1 VPHGKTRDGRSPYK
15 IQVLDRALA
24 ILEALSQDGPD
35 LSLGQISESLG
46 LHKSTAHRLIMVLE
60 RHKLLEKNPERGKY
74 RLGLKLFELGT
85 RAVSQLDL
93 RERARAF
100 LERAVLETGETV
112 HLCIYDDGEVV
123 YVDKVE
129 PGRSVRLASSV
140 GRRNPAYCT
149 AVGKAIMAHLPE
161 SQVEHAV
168 QKHGL
173 RQLTRKTI
181 SSMAELKTALA
192 KVRETGYAVDNEEN
206 EEGVCCV
213 GAVVRDFSGD
223 PVAAVSASGPKFR
236 IDTEKI
242 PVLARSVVAAAA
254 ALSGELGFAVPGEN
268 DATKSGTRGEKH
280 SRVTRVRALSGEAA
294 RDVRG

>member
-1 VPHGKTRDGRSPYK
+1 VPHSKTKSEGRSPYQ
-15 IQVLDRALA
+15 IQVLDRAFA

-35 LSLGQISESLG
+35 LTLAQISESLG

-60 RHKLLEKNPERGKY
+60 RNKLVEKNSQTGKY

-93 RERARAF
+93 RERARPF
-100 LERAVLETGETV
+100 LERVVLETGETV

-123 YVDKVE
+123 YLDKVE

-149 AVGKAIMAHLPE
+149 AVGKAIMAYLPE
-161 SQVEHAV
+161 NQVEIAV

-173 RQLTRKTI
+173 RPLTRKTI
-181 SSMAELKTALA
+181 GTMAELKAELI
-192 KVRETGYAVDNEEN
+192 KVHETGYAVDNEEN

-213 GAVVRDFSGD
+213 GSVVRDFSGD
-223 PVAAVSASGPKFR
+223 PIAAISVSGPTFRVGAEKISVLAKSIISAADALSKELGFHATSGPKNGR
-236 IDTEKI
+236 NNDRPIEKQSK
-242 PVLARSVVAAAA
+242 PAHARMLNV
-254 ALSGELGFAVPGEN
+254 
-268 DATKSGTRGEKH
+268 
-280 SRVTRVRALSGEAA
+280 
-294 RDVRG
+294 